1 MKKKPFIQFSLT
13 NSDLDFMGVF
23 YGPTGMSKNQTRT
36 NAKPMFFYHILI
48 SAVIETTLCTFIK
61 INVQEN
67 ISSERHKQGIA

>member
-1 MKKKPFIQFSLT
+1 
-13 NSDLDFMGVF
+13 
-23 YGPTGMSKNQTRT
+23 
-36 NAKPMFFYHILI
+36 MFFYHILI